1 MAYARTGTH
10 IIADLHGCRSNFNE
24 HLLLEVLMADACRQA
39 GLNVIDTIG
48 KTLSGPQ
55 GTGATVVVL
64 LSESRAS
71 AHTWPEL
78 NYAAVD
84 VSGCGAPEKVW
95 RAFHNICTLFEP
107 ISMSLRQVKRHAEV

>member
-48 KTLSGPQ
+48 KTLSGPPRDRCY
-55 GTGATVVVL
+55 GGGATF
-64 LSESRAS
+64 RK
-71 AHTWPEL
+71 P
-78 NYAAVD
+78 
-84 VSGCGAPEKVW
+84 
-95 RAFHNICTLFEP
+95 R
-107 ISMSLRQVKRHAEV
+107 LRTYVA